1 MKGNNL
7 MRLNLYSL
15 IFLLNS
21 YLSGLLIPV
30 LSLLLIEKG
39 ISLGNLSIIMA
50 IYSFVVI
57 VFELPS
63 GIMSDVIGRK
73 KTFCI
78 SLIASILSSV
88 FMLLGNGIIMI
99 VIGIIFYGLSRAIS
113 SGSFDALFI
122 DTYIEGYGNE
132 KLNNITTR
140 LNVLDSVGLSAGAL
154 SGGFFPEFSAHFL
167 PNFGIYDLNLI
178 IKISLSIIVFILS
191 MILVTEKNTFLH
203 KEERISLKEHIKIS
217 ASFVKNNKTVIC
229 IFISVLSTGY
239 FLSSFETY
247 WQPHFLSLMYN
258 NDLLYLLGIMAF
270 LYLGVVMIGSIISNK
285 IINKFNS
292 KKMYLILRLIFA
304 FLIILTS
311 LQRNLILFIVCYISM
326 YFIFGMANIP
336 EGVILNSETPSRI
349 RASILSVNSLIAQ
362 LGMLFGSLINSIIIN
377 YETISTLWI
386 IAAVLIFLS
395 ISLTSKLLLNRKENN
410 AKIYD

>member
-1 MKGNNL
+1 
-7 MRLNLYSL
+7 
-15 IFLLNS
+15 
-21 YLSGLLIPV
+21 
-30 LSLLLIEKG
+30 
-39 ISLGNLSIIMA
+39 
-50 IYSFVVI
+50 
-57 VFELPS
+57 
-63 GIMSDVIGRK
+63 
-73 KTFCI
+73 
-78 SLIASILSSV
+78 
-88 FMLLGNGIIMI
+88 
-99 VIGIIFYGLSRAIS
+99 
-113 SGSFDALFI
+113 
-122 DTYIEGYGNE
+122 
-132 KLNNITTR
+132 
-140 LNVLDSVGLSAGAL
+140 
-154 SGGFFPEFSAHFL
+154 
-167 PNFGIYDLNLI
+167 
-178 IKISLSIIVFILS
+178 
-191 MILVTEKNTFLH
+191 
-203 KEERISLKEHIKIS
+203 
-217 ASFVKNNKTVIC
+217 
-229 IFISVLSTGY
+229 
-239 FLSSFETY
+239 
-247 WQPHFLSLMYN
+247 MYN